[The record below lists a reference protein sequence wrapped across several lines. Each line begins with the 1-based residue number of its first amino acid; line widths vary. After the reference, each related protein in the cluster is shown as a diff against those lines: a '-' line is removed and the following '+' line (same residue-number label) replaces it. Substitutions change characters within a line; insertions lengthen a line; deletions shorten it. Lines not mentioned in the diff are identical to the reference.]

1 MRPLQTTLLAW
12 LIGGLL
18 LIACVIWAI
27 GVQ

>member
-12 LIGGLL
+12 LIGGVL

>member
-12 LIGGLL
+12 LIDGLL